1 MHLFASILT
10 WQFLISSFSVK
21 VPLEHV
27 GKEYTTDSGFI
38 VPAISSELRKKV
50 FARAGNLVLYFDAMR
65 DLPCDP
71 KPVWP

>member
-1 MHLFASILT
+1 MYHDMAIPH
-10 WQFLISSFSVK
+10 FLFSVK

-50 FARAGNLVLYFDAMR
+50 FAQAGKLLLYFDAVR
-65 DLPCDP
+65 CLACDV
-71 KPVWP
+71 KPVWH